1 MTTLNHT
8 LIGLSHFEIVST
20 LALFGP
26 ETAVLNGFFSSYI
39 KIPVAM

>member
-8 LIGLSHFEIVST
+8 LVSFSYFEIVSM

-26 ETAVLNGFFSSYI
+26 ETAVLPDSEIDSWSDS
-39 KIPVAM
+39 